1 MNPRIIISVI
11 LTTLALNLYAQK
23 EEFDNRYSGNKNKPE
38 REEWLRDLGFGMFIH
53 FTVDSQL
60 GIVPS
65 HSMVGATDEFMNK
78 FINDLPKTFNPEK
91 WDPDK
96 IALMARMAG
105 MKYIVFTTKHHSG
118 FCMWDSKTT
127 GFRITNSPYGKD
139 LLKEYVEAVR
149 KAGLGVGF
157 YFSPEDF
164 KFLYDH
170 DVVVKRGDVKMDDKT
185 WNEYVEFIRAQTR
198 ELFSNYGKIDIFFI
212 DGEPKEPCK
221 EEAWKLQPEC
231 IITRGAINTPEQYIP
246 GTPLD
251 QLWESC
257 ITMGTEW
264 TYKPANDI
272 MKSGGRLIEIL
283 IDTRSKGG
291 NLLLNIGPHPEGYV
305 PVDQEER
312 LREIS
317 AWYFINHEGIDN
329 VRPWIIPREEN
340 IYFTA
345 SKDKKT
351 LYGFI
356 TDYPDWKHGERK
368 DFVLHSVRSTPK
380 TKLSVLSQ
388 NDLVV
393 EYQNNVDASSS
404 FTQKDDGLHI
414 SVVKAQ
420 RIYSDYTWPYP
431 ITIKLEN
438 IEPGLEPPEVVSVGS
453 EIQGSSVTLSGK
465 AINPKEGESLEGYF
479 EYHEYLGFQQ
489 NINNSKWDKTEP
501 VSIGKNGEFKTV
513 LKNLE
518 KGKEYE
524 FRAVVIHP
532 LITVRGEI
540 KRFSR

>member
-78 FINDLPKTFNPEK
+78 FINDLPKTFNPGK

-368 DFVLHSVRSTPK
+368 DFVLRSVRSTPK

-404 FTQKDDGLHI
+404 LTQKNDGLHI

-465 AINPKEGESLEGYF
+465 AINPKESESLEGYF

>member
-438 IEPGLEPPEVVSVGS
+438 IEPGLEPPEVVSMGS